1 MSSKLEQF
9 IKDNRSEFNDERP
22 SNNVWDEIEATLP
35 QQQKAKVVALGN
47 VYKLMAAAAV
57 VCIVLTSVYFIYL
70 KEKNN
75 QGSVAQQPQQQINTI
90 APEYAS
96 QLKNEFNV
104 IQTRQQELKEA
115 TASNPELYKAF
126 LSDLQV
132 LDSTYQMLQK
142 QAISTPNRDVIIKA
156 MLQNLKLQSELLYR
170 QLMIS
175 NEINKPEEPSTEK
188 KKETSAVNIIQQ
200 QII

>member
-1 MSSKLEQF
+1 MNNKLEQF
-9 IKDNRSEFNDERP
+9 INDNRSAFNDERP
-22 SNNVWDEIEATLP
+22 SKNVWDEIEATLP
-35 QQQKAKVVALGN
+35 QPQKAKVVALGQ
-47 VYKLMAAAAV
+47 VYKLMAAAAL
-57 VCIVLTSVYFIYL
+57 VCIVLTSVYFIYI
-70 KEKNN
+70 KEKNTQSSIAN
-75 QGSVAQQPQQQINTI
+75 QPQQQNQL

-96 QLKNEFNV
+96 QLNKEFNV

-115 TASNPELYKAF
+115 TAANPELYKAF

-142 QAISTPNRDVIIKA
+142 QAGSTPNRDVIIKA

-175 NEINKPEEPSTEK
+175 NELKQKEEPVKEN
-188 KKETSAVNIIQQ
+188 KKETSATGISQQ

>member
-1 MSSKLEQF
+1 MNNKLEQF
-9 IKDNRSEFNDERP
+9 IKDNRSEFNVERP
-22 SNNVWDEIEATLP
+22 SKNVWDEIEATLP
-35 QQQKAKVVALGN
+35 QPKRAKVVALGH

-57 VCIVLTSVYFIYL
+57 VCIVLTSVYFIYI
-70 KEKNN
+70 KEKNT
-75 QGSVAQQPQQQINTI
+75 QGSIANQPQQQNPI

-142 QAISTPNRDVIIKA
+142 QAGSTPNRDVIIKA

-175 NEINKPEEPSTEK
+175 NELNQKEEPVKEN
-188 KKETSAVNIIQQ
+188 KKETSATGISQQ

>member
-1 MSSKLEQF
+1 MNNKLEQF
-9 IKDNRSEFNDERP
+9 INDNRSAFNDERP
-22 SNNVWDEIEATLP
+22 SKNVWDEIEATLP
-35 QQQKAKVVALGN
+35 QPKKAKVVALGQ

-57 VCIVLTSVYFIYL
+57 VCIVLTSVYFIYI
-70 KEKNN
+70 KEKNTQSSIAN
-75 QGSVAQQPQQQINTI
+75 QPQQQNQI

-96 QLKNEFNV
+96 QLNKEFNV

-142 QAISTPNRDVIIKA
+142 QASSTPNRDVIIKA

-175 NEINKPEEPSTEK
+175 NELNQKEEPVKEN
-188 KKETSAVNIIQQ
+188 KKETSATGISQQ

>member
-9 IKDNRSEFNDERP
+9 IKEHRSEFNDERA
-22 SNNVWDEIEATLP
+22 SKNVWDEIEATLP
-35 QQQKAKVVALGN
+35 TQNKKAKVVSLSN

-57 VCIVLTSVYFIYL
+57 VCIVLTSVYFVYV
-70 KEKNN
+70 KGKDKPV
-75 QGSVAQQPQQQINTI
+75 VAHQSI
-90 APEYAS
+90 PELSPEDKS
-96 QLKNEFNV
+96 QLNNEFKV
-104 IQTRQQELKEA
+104 IQTRQQELKAA
-115 TASNPELYKAF
+115 TADNPELYKAF

-142 QAISTPNRDVIIKA
+142 QAASTPNRDVIIKA
-156 MLQNLKLQSELLYR
+156 MMQNLKLQSELLYR

-175 NEINKPEEPSTEK
+175 NELKPDEKPVKENKTETGAI
-188 KKETSAVNIIQQ
+188 EISQQ